1 MPQPAP
7 LKTALL
13 EPSGILSTIWRR
25 WFHSVG
31 QSGYVDRGDPSA
43 YDWTHADLTEDG
55 TWRDLDLSSIIPET
69 AKLVHLRVIVQD
81 DAASSS
87 LALRENGN
95 SNLHNGNAVRTQAP
109 DIVNEGEVLVKP
121 DKNRKIEYNAT
132 NTTWTLINIVVR
144 GWFL

>member
-1 MPQPAP
+1 M
-7 LKTALL
+7 
-13 EPSGILSTIWRR
+13 
-25 WFHSVG
+25 
-31 QSGYVDRGDPSA
+31 
-43 YDWTHADLTEDG
+43 
-55 TWRDLDLSSIIPET
+55 SSIIPET